1 MYITDTETGITR
13 LYGTDQHDSLVKSD
27 DGRCLH
33 YYNLQNGD
41 GSMFGT
47 YVFTDELGRIPKEN
61 IDLLRYGA
69 EDYFNIGGFGEVH
82 MSQIEDIK
90 AEIKERAKYCESIDQ
105 TVIAAGLYLA
115 IDIINKHIGK
125 EQE

>member
-33 YYNLQNGD
+33 YYNLQCGE

-47 YVFTDELGRIPKEN
+47 YVFTDEKGRIPKDN
-61 IDLLRYGA
+61 DDLLKYGA
-69 EDYFNIGGFGEVH
+69 EDYFNIGGFGEIH

-90 AEIKERAKYCESIDQ
+90 AEIDELYDKTKPYDILCAQ
-105 TVIAAGLYLA
+105 GLEMAL
-115 IDIINKHIGK
+115 DIINKHIGK

>member
-13 LYGTDQHDSLVKSD
+13 LYGADHHDSLVKSD

-33 YYNLQNGD
+33 YYNLQCGE

-61 IDLLRYGA
+61 IDLLKYGA

-82 MSQIEDIK
+82 MSQIEDLK

-105 TVIAAGLYLA
+105 QVIAAGLYLA
-115 IDIINKHIGK
+115 IDIIDKHIGK
-125 EQE
+125 E

>member
-13 LYGTDQHDSLVKSD
+13 LYGTDRHDSLVKSD
-27 DGRCLH
+27 DGRCLY
-33 YYNLQNGD
+33 YYNLQCGE

-61 IDLLRYGA
+61 IDILRYGA

-90 AEIKERAKYCESIDQ
+90 AEIDELYDKIKPYDILCAQ
-105 TVIAAGLYLA
+105 GLEMAL
-115 IDIINKHIGK
+115 DIIDKHIGK

>member
-33 YYNLQNGD
+33 YYNLQCGE

-61 IDLLRYGA
+61 IDILRYGA

-90 AEIKERAKYCESIDQ
+90 AEIQKHSCFYRGTYIQD
-105 TVIAAGLYLA
+105 GLDMALHV
-115 IDIINKHIGK
+115 INKHMGW
-125 EQE
+125 EDEE